1 MSGDEDP
8 SSNGDGGGDEAA
20 SKRFPTVGIGTSAGG
35 VHALQT
41 FFESLPDGVNAAFVV
56 VVHLDPSHQSE
67 LPSILSART
76 RMPVT
81 QVTGRIPLEPKRVYV
96 IPPNRQLIVA
106 DGHLAV
112 TEFAEPRWQR
122 APIDIFF
129 RSLAA
134 QKGDDFAIV
143 LSGAGS
149 DGSLG
154 IKAIKEAGG
163 IILVQDP
170 EEAEYSSMPSS
181 AAATG
186 LADFV
191 LPVREIAARLPEIIR
206 SRRGIRP
213 EALTEADREAMQRIL
228 SHLRVRTG
236 HDFSNY
242 KKSTIGRRIA
252 RRMQVQRAATMADY
266 FVVLRDSA
274 AEVNALFADLL
285 ISVTTFFRDSAAF
298 EKLAALVI
306 PRLFE
311 DKGAGHGIR
320 SWIPGCATGE
330 EAYSVAILLLEEA
343 ARHAARCEIQVF
355 ASDLDEAALVVG
367 REGRY
372 PLAIEA
378 DMTDERLKR
387 FFTRESDHYRVSGEL
402 RDTVLFAR
410 HSLLKDPP
418 FSRTDL
424 ISCRNLLIYLDRELQ
439 QQVCATFHFALKP
452 GGYLFLGSS
461 ESADSPA
468 GMFRAIER
476 EFRIY
481 QRMPVATEVRVTP
494 RLASRSSGP
503 ELLPARAPAS
513 FRSAAEAGVHR
524 EALERFAP
532 PSAVVDDSHRI
543 VHLSETAGRYLQPSG
558 GTLVNDV
565 TELAREELR
574 FDLRSALHRAFAHG
588 EPSLSGPIAVRF
600 NGAAKR
606 VYLQAQPLR
615 ANPDASR
622 SAIVFFFEGEPVGDL
637 ASGAPLFEE
646 PAPGERIQGLQQE
659 LQVTRSQLCASREE
673 YEGANEE
680 LRAANEELQSI
691 NEEYRSTAEELE
703 TSKEELQSINEELQ
717 TVNGE
722 LKTELERVSRAH
734 SDIQNLITATDVGVL
749 FLDTELRINRFT
761 PRISDLFNIVA
772 GDEGRLI
779 TDFTHG
785 LDDDNLAAD
794 ARGVLGELASSER
807 EVRSRNGQWYLV
819 RMRRYRT
826 VDDKVDGVVVTFVDI
841 SERRRAEEALRES
854 EARMRAVI
862 DGVADAIVT
871 INEAGIIQSVNLATT
886 RMFGYGADELIGHS
900 VNGLA
905 PESRRSQYDGYMQ
918 RYLRTGGSEISN
930 REVEAR
936 RKDGSTFPAELT
948 VSEIRLDEERLF
960 IGFVRDLSERRRF
973 EARLDRLHKGRLDV
987 MANMATALAHEIN
1000 QPLAA
1005 ASNYLSA
1012 ARQILGAEAV
1022 PNRLAAESLEKASAQ
1037 MLRAAHIISH
1047 LREFMARGE
1056 PNKVERSL
1064 HALIRGACDLMQAS
1078 AKEAGVEI
1086 VLLLNAAEDQVLADQ
1101 VQVEQAI
1108 LNLMRN
1114 AIEAMSEARE
1124 RKLIIATSLEEG
1136 MVRTDVSDT
1145 GPGLDPSAHS
1155 DLFVPFTSTKP
1166 NGLGVGLSISRS
1178 IIEAHYGTIWAED
1191 NPGGAPASASPCRS
1205 PDWRAAETEE
1215 RGRGRRLLSC
1225 RKRLSM
1231 ACARGVESS
1240 NPSSGRTGSQ
1250 QGHSLPD

>member
-1 MSGDEDP
+1 MAAGVEGPDVILSFPDWPRKVERSSLDDRGAHGVAEVPMSGGDDP
-8 SSNGDGGGDEAA
+8 SSNGNGGGDEAA
-20 SKRFPTVGIGTSAGG
+20 PKRFPTVGIGTSAGG
-35 VHALQT
+35 VHTLQT
-41 FFESLPDGVNAAFVV
+41 FFESLPEAVNAAFVV

-76 RMPVT
+76 RMPVK
-81 QVTGRIPLEPKRVYV
+81 QVTGRVPLEPKRVYV

-106 DGHLAV
+106 DGYLAV
-112 TEFAEPRWQR
+112 TEFDEPRWQR

-206 SRRGIRP
+206 SRRRIRP
-213 EALTEADREAMQRIL
+213 EALTDADREAMQRIL

-242 KKSTIGRRIA
+242 KKTTIGRRIA

-266 FVVLRDSA
+266 FAVLRDSQ

-311 DKGAGHGIR
+311 DKGAGHAIR

-343 ARHAARCEIQVF
+343 ARHDIRCEIQAF
-355 ASDLDEAALVVG
+355 GSDLDEAALAVG

-387 FFTRESDHYRVSGEL
+387 FFTRESDHYRVTGEL

-424 ISCRNLLIYLDRELQ
+424 ISCRNVLIYLDRELQ
-439 QQVCATFHFALKP
+439 HQVCATFHFALKP

-461 ESADSPA
+461 ENADSPA

-476 EFRIY
+476 ESRIY
-481 QRMPVATEVRVTP
+481 QRMSVATEVRVTP

-503 ELLPARAPAS
+503 ELLPARAPAPL
-513 FRSAAEAGVHR
+513 RSAGEAGVHR

-532 PSAVVDDSHRI
+532 PSAVVDDSYRI

-588 EPSLSGPIAVRF
+588 EPSLSGPIVVRF

-606 VYLQAQPLR
+606 VYLQAQPLS
-615 ANPDASR
+615 ADPEASR
-622 SAIVFFFEGEPVGDL
+622 SAIVLFFEGETVGDL
-637 ASGAPLFEE
+637 GSGVASFEE
-646 PAPGERIQGLQQE
+646 RPGERIQELQQE
-659 LQVTRSQLCASREE
+659 LQVTRSQLRASREE

-772 GDEGRLI
+772 GDEGRPI
-779 TDFTHG
+779 TDFTHS
-785 LDDDNLAAD
+785 LDDENLAAD
-794 ARGVLGELASSER
+794 ASAVVGELASSER
-807 EVRSRNGQWYLV
+807 EVKSRNGQWYLM

-841 SERRRAEEALRES
+841 SERRSAEEAMRES

-871 INEAGIIQSVNLATT
+871 ANEGGVIQSVNLATT
-886 RMFGYGADELIGHS
+886 RMFGYGADELIGRDVH
-900 VNGLA
+900 VLA
-905 PESRRSQYDGYMQ
+905 PESRRSQYDGFIR
-918 RYLRTGGSEISN
+918 RYLRAGEAEIVAAN

-948 VSEIRLDEERLF
+948 VSEIRHNEERLF
-960 IGFVRDLSERRRF
+960 IGFVRDLSEKRRF
-973 EARLDRLHKGRLDV
+973 EVRLDRLHKGRLDV
-987 MANMATALAHEIN
+987 MTNMATALAHEIN

-1012 ARQILGAEAV
+1012 ARQILGAEAA
-1022 PNRLAAESLEKASAQ
+1022 PNRLADEALEKASAQ
-1037 MLRAAHIISH
+1037 MVRAGHIISH

-1056 PNKVERSL
+1056 PNKVELSL
-1064 HALIRGACDLMQAS
+1064 HALIRRACDLAQAS

-1124 RKLIIATSLEEG
+1124 RRLTIATSLEDG

-1145 GPGLDPSAHS
+1145 GPGLNPSAHS

-1178 IIEAHYGTIWAED
+1178 IIEAHYGTIWAEHS
-1191 NPGGAPASASPCRS
+1191 PGGGARFSFTMPLA
-1205 PDWRAAETEE
+1205 
-1215 RGRGRRLLSC
+1215 RL
-1225 RKRLSM
+1225 
-1231 ACARGVESS
+1231 ESS
-1240 NPSSGRTGSQ
+1240 G
-1250 QGHSLPD
+1250 D